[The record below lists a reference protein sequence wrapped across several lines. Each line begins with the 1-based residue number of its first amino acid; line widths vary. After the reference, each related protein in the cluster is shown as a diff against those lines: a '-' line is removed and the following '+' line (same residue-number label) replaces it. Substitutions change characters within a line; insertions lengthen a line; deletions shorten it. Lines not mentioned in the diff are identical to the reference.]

1 MKKASAKPTTLNPG
15 DEAPSFELE
24 AQDGKMYGPT
34 EKGFKY
40 TVLFFYPKD
49 NTPGCTIESKAFSA
63 ALAAFSKKKIRL
75 LGISGG
81 DVKSK
86 LKFCEKQGLKTTMLS
101 DTDFAVAKA
110 YMSYGTKKFM
120 GKSYQGIFRN
130 TFVVDAKGIV
140 RLVFSQVKPEGHA
153 QEVLAAIGEL

>member
-1 MKKASAKPTTLNPG
+1 MKKPSAKPTALTPG

-24 AQDGKMYGPT
+24 GQDGKMYGPT

-49 NTPGCTIESKAFSA
+49 NTPGCTIESKSFSA
-63 ALAAFSKKKIRL
+63 ALAAFKKKKIRL
-75 LGISGG
+75 LGVSGG

-101 DTDFAVAKA
+101 DPDFKVATA
-110 YMSYGTKKFM
+110 YKSYGMKKFM
-120 GKSYQGIFRN
+120 GRSYKGIFRN
-130 TFVVDAKGIV
+130 TFVIDAKGRIS
-140 RLVFSQVKPEGHA
+140 LVFTQVKPEGHA
-153 QEVLAAIGEL
+153 EEVLAAI